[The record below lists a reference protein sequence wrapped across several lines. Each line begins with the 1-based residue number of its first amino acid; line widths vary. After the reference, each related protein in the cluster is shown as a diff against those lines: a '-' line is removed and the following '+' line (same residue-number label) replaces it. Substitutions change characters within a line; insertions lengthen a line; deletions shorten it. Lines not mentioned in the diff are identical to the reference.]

1 MYLPST
7 PPFILIFQLKI
18 RALQDAV
25 KRNDLSFIAKNS
37 GEVRLLQGEPIDSHK
52 VAICRLPGYPLI
64 GLAFSS
70 VQGTSLQVSL
80 HTSYD
85 PTILQG

>member
-7 PPFILIFQLKI
+7 PPFILIFQSKI

-37 GEVRLLQGEPIDSHK
+37 GEVRLLQGEPIDSHE
-52 VAICRLPGYPLI
+52 VVICSLPINNQSFVYYI
-64 GLAFSS
+64 IHYYS
-70 VQGTSLQVSL
+70 
-80 HTSYD
+80 
-85 PTILQG
+85 

>member
-7 PPFILIFQLKI
+7 PPFILIFQSKI

-37 GEVRLLQGEPIDSHK
+37 GEVRLLQGEPI
-52 VAICRLPGYPLI
+52 
-64 GLAFSS
+64 SS
-70 VQGTSLQVSL
+70 VRGSSWQVSVHIL
-80 HTSYD
+80 ED
-85 PTILQG
+85 PTNLHD